1 MKVNKYIIGMFV
13 ATATLF
19 VSCNTD
25 NEGDIYNGTTMG
37 VTFATGTQSVS
48 FPSTGYE
55 GFDVEVLRA
64 KSSEATTINLSA
76 TLVVGDKEQELPA
89 SITVPSSVSFAAG
102 EFKTNIHVTVGDITP
117 GQNYKVKISLP
128 EEMVTID
135 QTSDKVITV
144 YRDYTFSSLGTG
156 TFKSAAMAE
165 EGEDFTTWEVEV
177 QKADQI
183 SWYKAMNLYE
193 KGYNIV
199 FKVNE
204 ANEVTVESQPA
215 WKHASYGEVFVSG
228 KGALEDGVITVKLSH
243 DVPNVG
249 GFGEFKK
256 ILYLPAK

>member
-13 ATATLF
+13 ATVTLF
-19 VSCNTD
+19 ASCDTD

-37 VTFATGTQSVS
+37 VTFATGTQAVS

-55 GFDVEVLRA
+55 GFDVELLRA
-64 KSSEATTINLSA
+64 KSSEAATINLSA
-76 TLVVGDKEQELPA
+76 TWVVGNEEQALPA

-102 EFKTNIHVTVGDITP
+102 EFKTKIHVTVGDITP

-128 EEMVTID
+128 VEMATVD
-135 QTSDKVITV
+135 QTSDKVITI
-144 YRDYTFSSLGTG
+144 YRDHTFSLLGTG

-165 EGEDFTTWEVEV
+165 EEEDFATWEVEV
-177 QKADQI
+177 QKADQTT
-183 SWYKAMNLYE
+183 WYKAMDLYE
-193 KGYNIV
+193 EGYNIV

-215 WKHASYGEVFVSG
+215 WKHASYGEIFVSG
-228 KGALEDGVITVKLSH
+228 KGSLENGVITVKLAH

-249 GFGEFKK
+249 SFGEFKE
-256 ILYLPAK
+256 ILYLPAN

>member
-13 ATATLF
+13 ATATFF

-25 NEGDIYNGTTMG
+25 NEGDIYNSTTMG

-64 KSSEATTINLSA
+64 KSSEATTINLP
-76 TLVVGDKEQELPA
+76 D
-89 SITVPSSVSFAAG
+89 SVSFAAG

-165 EGEDFTTWEVEV
+165 EGEDFATWEVEV

-249 GFGEFKK
+249 GFGEFKE

>member
-1 MKVNKYIIGMFV
+1 MKVNKYIIGIFV

-19 VSCNTD
+19 ASCDTD
-25 NEGDIYNGTTMG
+25 NKGDIYNGTTIG
-37 VTFATGTQSVS
+37 VTFATSTQSVS

-55 GFDVEVLRA
+55 GFDVEVFRA
-64 KSSEATTINLSA
+64 KSSEAATIDLSA
-76 TLVVGDKEQELPA
+76 KLVVGKEEQVLPA

-102 EFKTNIHVTVGDITP
+102 EFKTNIHVTVGDIIP

-128 EEMVTID
+128 EETATMD

-165 EGEDFTTWEVEV
+165 EGEDFATWEVEV

-183 SWYKAMNLYE
+183 SWYKAIDLYE
-193 KGYNIV
+193 EGYNIV

-204 ANEVTVESQPA
+204 AHEVTVESQPA
-215 WKHASYGEVFVSG
+215 WKHASYGEIFVSG
-228 KGALEDGVITVKLSH
+228 KGTLEDGVIIVKLSH

-249 GFGEFKK
+249 SFGEYKE

>member
-1 MKVNKYIIGMFV
+1 MFV

-144 YRDYTFSSLGTG
+144 YRD
-156 TFKSAAMAE
+156 
-165 EGEDFTTWEVEV
+165 FTTWEVEV

-249 GFGEFKK
+249 GFGEFKE

>member
-1 MKVNKYIIGMFV
+1 
-13 ATATLF
+13 
-19 VSCNTD
+19 
-25 NEGDIYNGTTMG
+25 
-37 VTFATGTQSVS
+37 
-48 FPSTGYE
+48 
-55 GFDVEVLRA
+55 
-64 KSSEATTINLSA
+64 
-76 TLVVGDKEQELPA
+76 
-89 SITVPSSVSFAAG
+89 
-102 EFKTNIHVTVGDITP
+102 
-117 GQNYKVKISLP
+117 
-128 EEMVTID
+128 
-135 QTSDKVITV
+135 
-144 YRDYTFSSLGTG
+144 
-156 TFKSAAMAE
+156 MAE

-249 GFGEFKK
+249 GFGEFKE

>member
-1 MKVNKYIIGMFV
+1 MDFGREKEVFPLVLIQEGRVEKCTVLSLKNKR
-13 ATATLF
+13 
-19 VSCNTD
+19 
-25 NEGDIYNGTTMG
+25 EK
-37 VTFATGTQSVS
+37 TF
-48 FPSTGYE
+48 
-55 GFDVEVLRA
+55 
-64 KSSEATTINLSA
+64 LS
-76 TLVVGDKEQELPA
+76 
-89 SITVPSSVSFAAG
+89 
-102 EFKTNIHVTVGDITP
+102 FKTQLFHIQVVRYAAS
-117 GQNYKVKISLP
+117 NYKVKISLP

-249 GFGEFKK
+249 GFGEFKE

>member
-1 MKVNKYIIGMFV
+1 MDFGREKEVFPLVLIQVKSAAKRTVFDLKNKR
-13 ATATLF
+13 
-19 VSCNTD
+19 
-25 NEGDIYNGTTMG
+25 EK
-37 VTFATGTQSVS
+37 TF
-48 FPSTGYE
+48 
-55 GFDVEVLRA
+55 
-64 KSSEATTINLSA
+64 
-76 TLVVGDKEQELPA
+76 LP
-89 SITVPSSVSFAAG
+89 
-102 EFKTNIHVTVGDITP
+102 FKTQLFHIQVVRYAAS
-117 GQNYKVKISLP
+117 NYKVKISLP

-165 EGEDFTTWEVEV
+165 EGEDFATWEVEV

-199 FKVNE
+199 FKVKE

-249 GFGEFKK
+249 GFGEFKE

>member
-144 YRDYTFSSLGTG
+144 YRDYTFS
-156 TFKSAAMAE
+156 
-165 EGEDFTTWEVEV
+165 TWEVEV

-249 GFGEFKK
+249 GFGEFKE

>member
-1 MKVNKYIIGMFV
+1 
-13 ATATLF
+13 
-19 VSCNTD
+19 
-25 NEGDIYNGTTMG
+25 
-37 VTFATGTQSVS
+37 
-48 FPSTGYE
+48 
-55 GFDVEVLRA
+55 
-64 KSSEATTINLSA
+64 
-76 TLVVGDKEQELPA
+76 
-89 SITVPSSVSFAAG
+89 
-102 EFKTNIHVTVGDITP
+102 
-117 GQNYKVKISLP
+117 
-128 EEMVTID
+128 MVTID

-243 DVPNVG
+243 DVPMLVVLVNL
-249 GFGEFKK
+249 KK
-256 ILYLPAK
+256 YFTYLLNNLDLRYEEKMKLSP

>member
-13 ATATLF
+13 ATATFF

-25 NEGDIYNGTTMG
+25 NEGDIYNSTTMG

-76 TLVVGDKEQELPA
+76 TL
-89 SITVPSSVSFAAG
+89 PSSVSFAAG

-165 EGEDFTTWEVEV
+165 EGEDFATWEVEV

-249 GFGEFKK
+249 GFGEFKE

>member
-25 NEGDIYNGTTMG
+25 NEGDIYNSTTMG

-89 SITVPSSVSFAAG
+89 SIT
-102 EFKTNIHVTVGDITP
+102 HVTVGDITP

-165 EGEDFTTWEVEV
+165 EGEDFATWEVEV

-249 GFGEFKK
+249 GFGEFKE

>member
-1 MKVNKYIIGMFV
+1 MDRKQVDFGREKEVFPLVLIQVKSAAKRTVFDLKNKR
-13 ATATLF
+13 
-19 VSCNTD
+19 
-25 NEGDIYNGTTMG
+25 EK
-37 VTFATGTQSVS
+37 TF
-48 FPSTGYE
+48 
-55 GFDVEVLRA
+55 
-64 KSSEATTINLSA
+64 
-76 TLVVGDKEQELPA
+76 LP
-89 SITVPSSVSFAAG
+89 
-102 EFKTNIHVTVGDITP
+102 FKTQLFHIQVVRYAAS
-117 GQNYKVKISLP
+117 NYKVKISLP

-165 EGEDFTTWEVEV
+165 EGEDFATWEVEV

-249 GFGEFKK
+249 GFGEFKE

>member
-165 EGEDFTTWEVEV
+165 EGEDFTTWEV
-177 QKADQI
+177 K
-183 SWYKAMNLYE
+183 
-193 KGYNIV
+193 
-199 FKVNE
+199 
-204 ANEVTVESQPA
+204 
-215 WKHASYGEVFVSG
+215 
-228 KGALEDGVITVKLSH
+228 
-243 DVPNVG
+243 
-249 GFGEFKK
+249 
-256 ILYLPAK
+256 